1 VVRFSLVAALMSCTR
16 APVMTAPLE
25 SVNTPVRLEVKA
37 WPKQLPQDAKS
48 GDKGDERNEKIDADS
63 FEPS

>member
-1 VVRFSLVAALMSCTR
+1 
-16 APVMTAPLE
+16 MTAPLK

-37 WPKQLPQDAKS
+37 WLKQLPQDAKS
-48 GDKGDERNEKIDADS
+48 GDKGDEKERKIDADS